1 MQAYQNLINNSKKLT
16 KSKVKKDLFNFIRQL
31 EGGLAVIN
39 RDTIFKKSED
49 TQGDPIGFYS
59 IATEEITEGRKKEGD
74 PFDLKESGTFLDS
87 LYAKVQNDSILF
99 DTTDPKKK
107 KVLRNLLSE
116 NIFGLQDR
124 DLNELI
130 EQKLSPFMVIYYSQ
144 ELLDGL

>member
-39 RDTIFKKSED
+39 TDTIFKKSED

-59 IATEEITEGRKKEGD
+59 RATQEITGGRKKEGD
-74 PFDLKESGTFLDS
+74 PFDLRESGTFLDS

-99 DTTDPKKK
+99 DTTDSKKN
-107 KVLRNLLSE
+107 KVLKNLLSQD
-116 NIFGLQDR
+116 IFGLQDD
-124 DLNELI
+124 DLNDLL
-130 EQKLSPFMVIYYSQ
+130 EQKLAPFMVIYYTQ
-144 ELLDGL
+144 ELLK